1 MRQRAAVI
9 AAMVA
14 LLVAVSCSP
23 AQRVD
28 LGQGSGNLIA
38 AIAGEPDQ
46 LDPQKTSAYFSF
58 EVLENVFDTL
68 VEPDANLEMRP
79 ALAESWTVSS
89 DQLTWTFH
97 LRKGVTFQDGSPF
110 TADDVV
116 YSYRRIIDEKLANV
130 DKFSAV
136 TDVSAPDDDT
146 VLIRVKQPTPN
157 LLTNLGGF
165 KGMAIVQR
173 KNVESGQ
180 IATHPV
186 GTGPF
191 AFASQKSGDSIMLA
205 ANPHYWGGRPKVP
218 GVTFRFIS
226 EPSTALSALQAG
238 EIDWTDS
245 IPTQRVAQLKN
256 DDSIKLAVT
265 PGNDYW
271 YLALNEAREPWKDAR
286 VRQAIAYAID
296 RKAIVQATSYG
307 TATANQLAIPQGNP
321 WYTPYDTY
329 RYDIEKAKSLLAEA
343 GASPETLDMLV
354 TSEYPETVT
363 AAQVIADNLKPLGI
377 TVNIRTVDFAT
388 WLDEQNT
395 GNFDMLMM
403 GWLGNIDPDDF
414 YYAQHHTDGSSNA
427 QKFSNPDVDRLLDAG
442 RVETNQQARHA
453 DYAKAATIIADQVSY
468 LYLYNPS
475 VIQAWTTNLSGY
487 EARRDGAIRFR
498 TASLTQG
505 GTE

>member
-1 MRQRAAVI
+1 MRQPAAVVV
-9 AAMVA
+9 AVVVA
-14 LLVAVSCSP
+14 LMAVSCSP

-79 ALAESWTVSS
+79 ALAESWTVSP
-89 DQLTWTFH
+89 DQLTWTFR

-116 YSYRRIIDEKLANV
+116 YSYRRIIDAKLANV
-130 DKFSAV
+130 DKFNAV
-136 TDVSAPDDDT
+136 TDVSAPDPGT
-146 VLIRVKQPTPN
+146 VVIRVKHPTPN
-157 LLTNLGGF
+157 LLTNIGGF
-165 KGMAIVQR
+165 KGMAIVSR

-180 IATHPV
+180 IATHPI

-191 AFASQKSGDSIMLA
+191 AFVSQKSGDSIVLK
-205 ANPHYWGGRPKVP
+205 ANPRYWGGAPKVP
-218 GVTFRFIS
+218 GVTFEFIT

-245 IPTQRVAQLKN
+245 VPTQRISQLKG
-256 DDSIKLAVT
+256 DDSMKLAVT
-265 PGNDYW
+265 PSNDYW
-271 YLALNEAREPWKDAR
+271 YLALNEARAPWNDPR
-286 VRQAIAYAID
+286 VRQAIAYGID
-296 RKAIVQATSYG
+296 RKSIVQATSYG
-307 TATANQLAIPQGNP
+307 SATANQLAIPEGNP
-321 WYTPYDTY
+321 WYTPYDRY
-329 RYDIEKAKSLLAEA
+329 RYDTDEAKRLLDEA
-343 GASPETLDMLV
+343 GAHPDKMDMLV

-363 AAQVIADNLKPLGI
+363 AAQVIADNLAPLGI

-388 WLDEQNT
+388 WLDEQNS
-395 GNFDMLMM
+395 GHFDMLMM

-414 YYAQHHTDGSSNA
+414 YYAQHHTGGTSNA
-427 QKFSNPDVDRLLDAG
+427 QKFSNPEVYRLLDAG
-442 RVETNQQARHA
+442 RVETNRQVRQQ

-475 VIQAWTTNLSGY
+475 VIQAWTTRLSGY
-487 EARRDGAIRFR
+487 EARRDGAVRFR
-498 TASLTQG
+498 TASLTGSGEQ
-505 GTE
+505 